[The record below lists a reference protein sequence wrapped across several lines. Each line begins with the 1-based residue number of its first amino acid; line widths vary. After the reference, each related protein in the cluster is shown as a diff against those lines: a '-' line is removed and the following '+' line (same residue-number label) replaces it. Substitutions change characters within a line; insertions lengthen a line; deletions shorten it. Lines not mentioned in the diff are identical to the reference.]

1 MYVDQVIAQQ
11 STIENFVASIKMLI
25 NMLKLT
31 NEQQKKEFWI
41 NRAWIKKATLSIY
54 KQIGEEHSDE
64 GQFEYLLF
72 ININ

>member
-41 NRAWIKKATLSIY
+41 NREWIKSATLSIY
-54 KQIGEEHSDE
+54 KQTGEEHSDE